1 MESSLYGIYALF
13 FVAEISL
20 FGCVNSFDF
29 WYVWYISTPKVAGV
43 MSPALTTYKSTWQDK
58 QLRATIG
65 QVKRPKKHSS
75 DLLKAKWIDRQ
86 RTWSTPTTMMA
97 PYRMK

>member
-20 FGCVNSFDF
+20 FRCVNSFDF
-29 WYVWYISTPKVAGV
+29 WYVWCISTPKVAWV

-58 QLRATIG
+58 QLSATIG
-65 QVKRPKKHSS
+65 QAKRPERH
-75 DLLKAKWIDRQ
+75 
-86 RTWSTPTTMMA
+86 
-97 PYRMK
+97 

>member
-1 MESSLYGIYALF
+1 MESSLYGVYALF
-13 FVAEISL
+13 FVAL
-20 FGCVNSFDF
+20 FGCINSFDF

-75 DLLKAKWIDRQ
+75 DLLKAKWIDR
-86 RTWSTPTTMMA
+86 
-97 PYRMK
+97 